1 MKTYEET
8 EELEHSDTEI
18 TLGLRSILGIFFGLV
33 LICGVFF
40 GFGYSLGR
48 GNSAKAPDTAV
59 QSISPSPQATQPP
72 AIKTVVEPSTPAGT
86 SSSENGAYTYA
97 AGPNGPTRKPVGAS
111 LPSKPSATSATP
123 PAPLTAA
130 ATPENNTSTAPAAT
144 ATSSSPARASALPVA
159 YPVQASAPGTEPI
172 MVQIAA
178 VSHSEDA
185 DVLVTALKKL
195 GYNASVHTEPADH
208 LLHVQIGPFASRDEA
223 RTMRTRLL
231 NDGYNAILK

>member
-86 SSSENGAYTYA
+86 SSSENGADTYA
-97 AGPNGPTRKPVGAS
+97 AGPNGPTRKPAGTS
-111 LPSKPSATSATP
+111 LPSKPSATP
-123 PAPLTAA
+123 PAPVTAA
-130 ATPENNTSTAPAAT
+130 AAPQNNTSTAPAAT
-144 ATSSSPARASALPVA
+144 ATSSGSLAKASALPVA
-159 YPVQASAPGTEPI
+159 YSTQASAPGTEPI